1 MTISVRLD
9 PETENSLREHL
20 RRDRISLSDFV
31 RDAVREKLAHYEK
44 PLTPHE
50 IGAPLFGRY
59 ASGEA
64 NRSSSRKHLLREKIG
79 AKHRR

>member
-31 RDAVREKLAHYEK
+31 RDAMREKLARDEK
-44 PLTPHE
+44 RLTPYE
-50 IGAPLFGRY
+50 IGEPLFGRY
-59 ASGEA
+59 ASGDTD
-64 NRSSSRKHLLREKIG
+64 RSSSRKQLLREKLD

>member
-20 RRDRISLSDFV
+20 RHDRISLSEFI
-31 RDAVREKLAHYEK
+31 RDAVREKLARNEK
-44 PLTPHE
+44 PLTPYE
-50 IGAPLFGRY
+50 IGEPLFGRY
-59 ASGEA
+59 ASGDTD
-64 NRSSSRKHLLREKIG
+64 RSSARKQLLREKIG

>member
-20 RRDRISLSDFV
+20 RRDRISLSEFV
-31 RDAVREKLAHYEK
+31 RDAAREKLARYVK
-44 PLTPHE
+44 PLTPYE
-50 IGAPLFGRY
+50 IGEPLFGRY
-59 ASGEA
+59 ASGDA
-64 NRSSSRKHLLREKIG
+64 NRSSSRKRLLREKIG